1 MMSKSSNNTTNAR
14 SSLLFLG
21 LLPCFCS
28 SRSSSYSNAHQ
39 FMPPTSLCRCHLTPH
54 VAEQVVLSSS
64 KVLLGSRSWR
74 GWCAFADRAGMA
86 PSAKLFLLLRNGR
99 GSVSLN
105 RTGVVPATKVV
116 ILHRLWC
123 LNRLRL
129 GWRRSGSWCRIRLRP
144 SIVVAPW
151 VAVGPR
157 N

>member
-1 MMSKSSNNTTNAR
+1 MSETSNKTQMQDRRCFSQACYHASVRSVRPHTQMHTNA
-14 SSLLFLG
+14 
-21 LLPCFCS
+21 
-28 SRSSSYSNAHQ
+28 
-39 FMPPTSLCRCHLTPH
+39 MPPPSLRCRLLTPY

-74 GWCAFADRAGMA
+74 RWCAFADRAGMA
-86 PSAKLFLLLRNGR
+86 PPAKLFLLLRNGR

-105 RTGVVPATKVV
+105 RTGMVPAAKVV